1 MIKKCMQ
8 HILGH
13 CINRDRQTPDIG
25 TPPSVCTVRLA
36 LSSPPLPSSTF
47 DANYTICP
55 PSISWDRTM
64 PVFSLSLNLH
74 TLLGTHMH
82 SVPLFERCA
91 TTPLTELQTGSLSS
105 LLGLEIAPPESIC
118 EDSLSASSDVAAY
131 GELQVDMRSSPSPPP
146 ACILTL
152 SVTIL
157 VILPNKP

>member
-82 SVPLFERCA
+82 SVSLFERCA

-105 LLGLEIAPPESIC
+105 LLGLEIAPP
-118 EDSLSASSDVAAY
+118 SLSVKI
-131 GELQVDMRSSPSPPP
+131 PSQHHLMSLRTESCRWTCVP
-146 ACILTL
+146 LRL
-152 SVTIL
+152 HHRHVF
-157 VILPNKP
+157 